1 MIMDSTVAE
10 KTTFPLL
17 GVLGLIFI
25 TLKLTGFIVW
35 SWWMVLAPFWV
46 PPALVVIVVWPV
58 FMVWYTIVTK
68 RKEVLEA
75 AEEDQRQQ
83 DTLQGFDDTNKH

>member
-46 PPALVVIVVWPV
+46 PPVLVVIVVWPV